1 MTVDHSYEE
10 STMTDVS
17 KEVLLEL
24 DNKKEELEEVRGELK
39 KTERDLSELR
49 IENTDQAR
57 NIKGLSTQLEEV
69 QKSLSQYKVHY
80 VELETNYVL
89 SQSRIHDLED
99 QLLDYIF
106 RDAKLSLPADSKL
119 AYSEEDVLNALK
131 LLPVEVSEADREKLR
146 VCAVGLLSGMKSN
159 SIECS
164 KARVVLLE
172 VVKKLELASIQ
183 TLGRFFLGLR
193 LPIC

>member
-69 QKSLSQYKVHY
+69 QKSLSRIKEKNKNNELKV
-80 VELETNYVL
+80 L
-89 SQSRIHDLED
+89 IK
-99 QLLDYIF
+99 YINNNKDKF
-106 RDAKLSLPADSKL
+106 KN
-119 AYSEEDVLNALK
+119 VI
-131 LLPVEVSEADREKLR
+131 LPVQACRRNDSGVQYRSMEGERIIVSGVDKL
-146 VCAVGLLSGMKSN
+146 
-159 SIECS
+159 
-164 KARVVLLE
+164 
-172 VVKKLELASIQ
+172 
-183 TLGRFFLGLR
+183 
-193 LPIC
+193 